1 MKKIESVVVG
11 LPLGLDGRDTNQTK
25 KVRNFSEEIKILGL
39 PIYLQDERLSSVSAK
54 KSLIKENLK
63 TGHNKE
69 KIDER
74 AASIVLQHY
83 LDINK

>member
-1 MKKIESVVVG
+1 MAGIPIKQKSST
-11 LPLGLDGRDTNQTK
+11 LFK
-25 KVRNFSEEIKILGL
+25 EIKILGL